1 MNERNIKIIGA
12 GLAGSEAAWY
22 LARRGAKVLLY
33 EMRPHKTTPAHK
45 SGNFAE
51 LVCSNSLRSDS
62 ELSGP
67 GILKREMRL
76 MSSITMEAA
85 ETNSVPAGQS
95 LAVDREKFSSYITD
109 KLTGHENITIIRE
122 EISEIPE
129 PPVILATG
137 PLTSEPLI
145 KALQELIGDNFLY
158 FYDAIAPIVDAE
170 SIDMSK
176 AFWANRYGKGDS
188 DDYLNCPMTEE
199 EYRVF
204 IRELL
209 KAEKVPYHDFESAKH
224 FEGCLPIEAMAER
237 GPEVLAH
244 GPMKP
249 VGLVDPR
256 TGKRPYAVVQLR
268 KENREGTAFNI
279 VGFQT
284 KLTYREQER
293 IFRLIPCLRKAEFLR
308 FGSMH
313 RNTYVNAPRVL
324 DRYLRIKGS
333 EGIFLAGQITGVEG
347 YIESATTGIIAGY
360 YSFKLIEEKREPL
373 IPPGTTATGALLK
386 YLRTPRDDFQPS
398 NINFSLFDPLPRRIR
413 NKKKRKE
420 EISRRALNDFKEWLQ
435 RSDF

>member
-122 EISEIPE
+122 EVSEIPE

-145 KALQELIGDNFLY
+145 NALQELIGDNFLY

-398 NINFSLFDPLPRRIR
+398 NINFSLFDPLPRRIK